1 MVLAWQ
7 LPLRS
12 LNRRVLAQS
21 GIPRNPGQ
29 ALFGRT
35 CGDGQRTDRQ
45 DSEKVQHSQG
55 IPPVCVSLTVS
66 SPRIGAFVVEAL
78 SPSVYDYI

>member
-1 MVLAWQ
+1 L
-7 LPLRS
+7 
-12 LNRRVLAQS
+12 
-21 GIPRNPGQ
+21 RNPEFPETLVKRYLAGH
-29 ALFGRT
+29 ADARRHRWRRR
-35 CGDGQRTDRQ
+35 GDGQRTDRQ
-45 DSEKVQHSQG
+45 DSEKVQYSQG